1 MSRSFASRIG
11 DLIARLF
18 PVAGVLLLLLVAS
31 RDRQAGTRDAGGR
44 EIIRL
49 PRPDAAGLGGDE
61 LPVPADMRE
70 AADRLTEAAAAAD
83 QARGKLEATQ
93 QELDRRKDELE
104 QLRLDAEADSR
115 RTRRQLDD
123 ARQELETR
131 QAELEKAAAEAEERV
146 ASARKEM
153 EELARRQQ
161 EAAAQA
167 GIARGLGRGPRVDMA
182 AVPDPRRLRNPAF
195 PRPLDNAAAVAAA
208 GAAGRRREG
217 GDGRGP
223 GVGSTVAGDLL
234 RGQAE
239 LTRARGEYAV
249 DAATAA
255 INAETARSL
264 ALDNR
269 LRVVETF
276 FESRRLNQINR
287 AFERGAA
294 ITPEQAARLAARG
307 VPRRLTRLELDPI
320 TGDIGWPRILSD
332 PAYDEL
338 SGRIESS
345 FRDRAARGRSL
356 DFVASNRCLQAIDRL
371 QSRLDARSSQYPAGE
386 FGTARTFLD
395 SLRREAV
402 LPPD

>member
-11 DLIARLF
+11 DLIAR
-18 PVAGVLLLLLVAS
+18 LLLVAS

-239 LTRARGEYAV
+239 LTGDLLREPPPQSDQPGLRARGRDHPGAGGPSGGPRRTPPP
-249 DAATAA
+249 DP
-255 INAETARSL
+255 ARTRS
-264 ALDNR
+264 DH
-269 LRVVETF
+269 
-276 FESRRLNQINR
+276 RRH
-287 AFERGAA
+287 
-294 ITPEQAARLAARG
+294 RLAAD
-307 VPRRLTRLELDPI
+307 LE
-320 TGDIGWPRILSD
+320 
-332 PAYDEL
+332 
-338 SGRIESS
+338 
-345 FRDRAARGRSL
+345 RS
-356 DFVASNRCLQAIDRL
+356 CLR
-371 QSRLDARSSQYPAGE
+371 
-386 FGTARTFLD
+386 
-395 SLRREAV
+395 
-402 LPPD
+402 